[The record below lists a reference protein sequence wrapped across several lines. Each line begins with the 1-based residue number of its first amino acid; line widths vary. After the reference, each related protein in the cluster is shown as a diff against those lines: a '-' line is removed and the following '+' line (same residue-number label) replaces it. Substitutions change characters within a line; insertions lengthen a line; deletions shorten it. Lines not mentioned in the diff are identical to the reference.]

1 MEVKSVHL
9 VQVAD
14 LPACAALDKYRKQA
28 AFDWKQLRIFVEQP
42 LDLKIKMNV
51 WTKLASDPLFGKYS
65 EASSTD
71 EQKRVTCHQLVR
83 FASTGIY
90 DNLDT
95 MDYKQRTKF
104 IMCVNEATAMVN
116 PCLSVKIALGISLF
130 ANVILGLGTERH
142 LHFYRD
148 VWDAKILSCLAIT
161 ELAHG
166 SDTKRMRTVA
176 EYDPAHQQ
184 FVINTPDVG
193 AAKCWVG
200 NLGKQCTHALLFAQ
214 LIAQNTN
221 HGLHLF
227 VVPIRDPKTLLPYP
241 GITVGDIGEK
251 AGLHGIDNGFIM
263 FHKYRIPRENLL
275 NRTGDI
281 TPEGEYETSF
291 SDPQRILGAALENLS
306 CGRVAIMQESSNTLA
321 KATVIAVRYAAQ
333 RTQFTDQQG
342 IETPLIEYQ
351 LHQWRLFPY
360 VAAAYALKFFIQ
372 QFTDKYLDCVVV
384 SKTDTSG
391 FRDVQM
397 MVSGVHAIVCC
408 TKPLFTWICRN
419 ALQECREACGGH
431 GFLKSAG
438 LSEMRANHDA
448 KVTYEGD
455 NNVLLQTTSQWL
467 LRQAA
472 APPPPP
478 ADEHLFPA
486 STVRFM
492 AHADAKLNNATVN
505 PSALA
510 DVCNPTFI
518 VDCYEWLLCWLLRET
533 RTKRDQ
539 CQRLLNDPIAAKSLT
554 QVYAAHTLAI
564 VFAEYNVVSCF
575 WSRCQQSSDAA
586 QRALLE
592 NLFYLFALWS
602 LHKHVSVFYQ
612 GGLFRGGQVASLM
625 ESAILELCRRL
636 KASAVAAVDAL
647 APPDFVV
654 NSVLGCADGKLY
666 ERLIESMT
674 KPGSTDRPTWWKEM
688 VLKANL

>member
-1 MEVKSVHL
+1 MEGMEMKHVEL
-9 VQVAD
+9 VELAD
-14 LPACAALDKYRKQA
+14 LPPCPALDKYRQQA
-28 AFDWKQLRIFVEQP
+28 AFDWKMMRTFVEQP

-51 WTKLASDPLFGKYS
+51 WKKLASDPLFSKYS

-71 EQKRVTCHQLVR
+71 EQKRITCHQLVR

-130 ANVILGLGTERH
+130 ANVILVGLGTERH

-176 EYDPAHQQ
+176 EYDPKTRQ

-193 AAKCWVG
+193 ATKCWVG

-214 LIAQNTN
+214 LLAGDGTN

-227 VVPIRDPKTLLPYP
+227 VVPIRDPSTLLPFP
-241 GITVGDIGEK
+241 GITVGDLGEK

-321 KATVIAVRYAAQ
+321 KACVIAVRYAAQ
-333 RTQFTDQQG
+333 RTQFCDQQG

-372 QFTDKYLDCVVV
+372 QFTDQYLDCVVI
-384 SKTDTSG
+384 SKTDTAG

-397 MVSGVHAIVCC
+397 MVSGVHAVVCC

-431 GFLKSAG
+431 AFK
-438 LSEMRANHDA
+438 
-448 KVTYEGD
+448 
-455 NNVLLQTTSQWL
+455 
-467 LRQAA
+467 
-472 APPPPP
+472 
-478 ADEHLFPA
+478 
-486 STVRFM
+486 
-492 AHADAKLNNATVN
+492 
-505 PSALA
+505 
-510 DVCNPTFI
+510 
-518 VDCYEWLLCWLLRET
+518 
-533 RTKRDQ
+533 
-539 CQRLLNDPIAAKSLT
+539 
-554 QVYAAHTLAI
+554 
-564 VFAEYNVVSCF
+564 
-575 WSRCQQSSDAA
+575 
-586 QRALLE
+586 
-592 NLFYLFALWS
+592 
-602 LHKHVSVFYQ
+602 
-612 GGLFRGGQVASLM
+612 
-625 ESAILELCRRL
+625 
-636 KASAVAAVDAL
+636 
-647 APPDFVV
+647 
-654 NSVLGCADGKLY
+654 
-666 ERLIESMT
+666 
-674 KPGSTDRPTWWKEM
+674 
-688 VLKANL
+688 